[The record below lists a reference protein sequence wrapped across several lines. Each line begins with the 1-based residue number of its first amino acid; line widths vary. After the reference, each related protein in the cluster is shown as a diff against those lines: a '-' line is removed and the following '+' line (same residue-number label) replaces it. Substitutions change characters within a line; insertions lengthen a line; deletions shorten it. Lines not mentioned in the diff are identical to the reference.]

1 MILLYLCTLRENY
14 KQYSSGGF
22 FMQIK
27 DVMSKKIATVAP
39 QDPTEKA
46 AKLMD
51 EYDVGSIPVC
61 DGNKVVGII
70 TDRDIVLRC
79 VSQNKNLKQPVTE
92 FMTANPVTAS
102 PTMDVKEA
110 AKLMSEKKIR
120 RLPIVENNSLV
131 GMVSL
136 GDIAVEPQS
145 TDKAGDALKDISYP
159 SNGNAVF

>member
-1 MILLYLCTLRENY
+1 
-14 KQYSSGGF
+14 
-22 FMQIK
+22 MQIK
-27 DVMSKKIATVAP
+27 DVMSKKIASVAP
-39 QDPTEKA
+39 HDPTEKA

-79 VSQNKNLKQPVTE
+79 VSQNKDLKQPVNT
-92 FMTANPVTAS
+92 FMTANPITAA
-102 PTMDVKEA
+102 PTMDVKDA
-110 AKLMSEKKIR
+110 AKMMSEKKIR

-136 GDIAVEPQS
+136 GDIAVEPKT

-159 SNGNAVF
+159 GNTF

>member
-1 MILLYLCTLRENY
+1 
-14 KQYSSGGF
+14 
-22 FMQIK
+22 MQIK